1 MLKPSDL
8 QMLPQKTSL
17 LKTLSTFAEMV
28 LNWELFL
35 RT

>member
-8 QMLPQKTSL
+8 QIPPQKTSWA
-17 LKTLSTFAEMV
+17 LSTFTEMV

-35 RT
+35 RA